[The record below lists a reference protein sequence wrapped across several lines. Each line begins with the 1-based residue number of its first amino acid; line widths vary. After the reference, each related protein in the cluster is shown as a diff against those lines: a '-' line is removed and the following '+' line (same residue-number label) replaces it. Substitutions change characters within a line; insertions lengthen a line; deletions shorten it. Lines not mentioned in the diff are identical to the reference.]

1 MRVWGECGIT
11 SGGTS
16 SQGAV
21 GESMGYPGGY
31 SVEGREGLEPWKE
44 EASKAWERV
53 GRGGD

>member
-21 GESMGYPGGY
+21 GESMAYPGGY